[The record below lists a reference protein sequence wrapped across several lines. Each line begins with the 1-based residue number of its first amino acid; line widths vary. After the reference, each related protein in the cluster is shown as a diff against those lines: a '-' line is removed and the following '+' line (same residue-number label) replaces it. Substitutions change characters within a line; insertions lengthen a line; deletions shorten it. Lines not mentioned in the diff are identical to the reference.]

1 MNSINFKNS
10 KFKLKVKPIFQNF
23 EILVIQMMIKKKFQI
38 TILVKDLYLKQKIFH
53 ITKIKLKIKK
63 R

>member
-10 KFKLKVKPIFQNF
+10 KFKLKVKPKFQNF

-38 TILVKDLYLKQKIFH
+38 TILVKDLYLEQKYFI
-53 ITKIKLKIKK
+53 
-63 R
+63 